1 MEKFLD
7 SSLKKIKKKAKFDV
21 ERIDEIEKEV
31 KHDVIAF
38 LTNLAENI
46 GEDSRF
52 IHQGVTSSDIL
63 DTCLSVQLKQSLKI
77 ILKELKILINELKK
91 IAIKHRQTVCIGRS
105 HGIFA
110 EPTTFGLKMLGK
122 YCEFK
127 RSYERLVEAE
137 KNISICAISG
147 AVGTFANIDPKIQ
160 EYVARKLNLQSEES
174 VDSNNS

>member
-1 MEKFLD
+1 M
-7 SSLKKIKKKAKFDV
+7 
-21 ERIDEIEKEV
+21 
-31 KHDVIAF
+31 
-38 LTNLAENI
+38 
-46 GEDSRF
+46 
-52 IHQGVTSSDIL
+52 
-63 DTCLSVQLKQSLKI
+63 KI
-77 ILKELKILINELKK
+77 ILKELKILINELRK

-160 EYVARKLNLQSEES
+160 EYVAKKLNPPIRES
-174 VDSNNS
+174 FDSNNS